1 MKWIIN
7 AAVAGALL
15 GTLPGMAISADWPDR
30 PIRVVV
36 PYSPGGG
43 VDVFTRPL
51 AAALSKE
58 LGQSVV
64 VENRP
69 GAGGI
74 IGVRYAASAEADGYT
89 FLSGGV
95 HQPMAERL
103 YPDRNYDLG
112 KDFTPIAL
120 TAQVPTVLVVSK
132 QAPFNSVETLI
143 SYAKKN
149 PEKMNYCSSGAGTAQ
164 HIVAESFK
172 RLTGLNMTHIP
183 YRGTAPAMTD
193 LIAGQCLL
201 MFDGLGTSAPQ
212 IQGGKIRPLAV
223 LTARRSSL
231 FPDIPTIKEAGGPD
245 MDATIWYGWWA
256 RAGTSPAIVERMA
269 KAIGVALNDP
279 AVAEAWKQQGAEVP
293 DMSFED
299 TGPYVRSEISR
310 WMEAVKELGISL
322 N

>member
-1 MKWIIN
+1 MKRIMN
-7 AAVAGALL
+7 AVVVGTLLVA
-15 GTLPGMAISADWPDR
+15 LPGMAVCAGWPDK
-30 PIRVVV
+30 PMKVVV

-51 AAALSKE
+51 AAVLSRQ
-58 LGQSVV
+58 LGQPMV

-74 IGVRYAASAEADGYT
+74 IGVRYAATAKADGYT

-95 HQPMAERL
+95 HQPMAEGL

-112 KDFTPIAL
+112 KDFIPIAL

-132 QAPFNSVETLI
+132 KAPFNSVESLI
-143 SYAKKN
+143 SYAKEH
-149 PEKMNYCSSGAGTAQ
+149 PGEINYCSSGAGTAQ
-164 HIVAESFK
+164 HITAESFK
-172 RLTGLNMTHIP
+172 QLTGLDMTHVP
-183 YRGTAPAMTD
+183 YRGTAQAMTD

-212 IQGGKIRPLAV
+212 IQAGNIHPLAV
-223 LTARRSSL
+223 LTSQRSSL
-231 FPDIPTIKEAGGPD
+231 LPAIPTINEAGGPD

-256 RAGTSPAIVERMA
+256 PAGTPPEIAKHMA
-269 KAIGVALNDP
+269 KAIGIALSDP

-293 DMSFED
+293 NMSFVE

-310 WMEAVKELGISL
+310 WMETVKELGISL